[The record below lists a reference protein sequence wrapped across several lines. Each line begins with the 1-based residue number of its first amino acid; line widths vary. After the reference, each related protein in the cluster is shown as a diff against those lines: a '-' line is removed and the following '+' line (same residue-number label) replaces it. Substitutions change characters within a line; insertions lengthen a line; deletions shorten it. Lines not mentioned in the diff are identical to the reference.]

1 MKLNTAKKLTAGALA
16 LSMMFAMATPAFA
29 ATNIGGDVKVGQGAP
44 NEVLTIAKK
53 YAVNAGSFEGDTVNL
68 QLVAFEDGGF
78 ATVTDST
85 ATDADAEALL
95 PTFTANTN
103 ATATNASI
111 SMKLPNYTKVG
122 TYTYKVKEVDGG
134 TLGMTYDQTTYTLK
148 IRVGNKMVDGKI
160 DPSGEKVCYVTMRD
174 ADNNKKSAVENT
186 YDSSNLT
193 IKKIVEGEMGDRST
207 DTKFDFKVTFKV
219 PTGKTLRSNITL
231 PDGYEIEWNTDHTV
245 GTVTFK
251 LSHDQSFAILN
262 LPYDIEYTVDEMNGT
277 TALKQDDK
285 INNTYQV
292 SYDNNKAGTIGT
304 GDNKIAPTNGVIN
317 TEVTNTWGDKDVDTG
332 VILDNAPYMLMLAV
346 VAAGA
351 MTLVIKKRREEE

>member
-174 ADNNKKSAVENT
+174 ADKNKKSAV
-186 YDSSNLT
+186 
-193 IKKIVEGEMGDRST
+193 
-207 DTKFDFKVTFKV
+207 
-219 PTGKTLRSNITL
+219 
-231 PDGYEIEWNTDHTV
+231 
-245 GTVTFK
+245 
-251 LSHDQSFAILN
+251 
-262 LPYDIEYTVDEMNGT
+262 
-277 TALKQDDK
+277 
-285 INNTYQV
+285 
-292 SYDNNKAGTIGT
+292 
-304 GDNKIAPTNGVIN
+304 
-317 TEVTNTWGDKDVDTG
+317 
-332 VILDNAPYMLMLAV
+332 
-346 VAAGA
+346 
-351 MTLVIKKRREEE
+351 

>member
-1 MKLNTAKKLTAGALA
+1 M
-16 LSMMFAMATPAFA
+16 
-29 ATNIGGDVKVGQGAP
+29 
-44 NEVLTIAKK
+44 
-53 YAVNAGSFEGDTVNL
+53 
-68 QLVAFEDGGF
+68 
-78 ATVTDST
+78 TDSS
-85 ATDADAEALL
+85 ASDSDAEKLL
-95 PTFTANTN
+95 PTFTANNN
-103 ATATNASI
+103 ASKNDASI
-111 SMKLPNYTKVG
+111 SMTLPAYTKVG
-122 TYTYKVKEVDGG
+122 IYTYQVKEVDGG
-134 TLGMTYDQTTYTLK
+134 TLGMTYDDTTYTLQV
-148 IRVGNKMVDGKI
+148 RVANKMDGGKI
-160 DPSGEKVCYVTMRD
+160 DSTGAKVCYVTMKAGD
-174 ADNNKKSAVENT
+174 DKESSVKNT
-186 YDSSNLT
+186 YNASNLT
-193 IKKIVEGEMGDRST
+193 IKKIVEGNMGDRST

-277 TALKQDDK
+277 TALKQNDK

-304 GDNKIAPTNGVIN
+304 GNGKITPTDGVIN

-351 MTLVIKKRREEE
+351 MTLVIKKHREEE